1 MKEALG
7 GIFAVALFAA
17 AGLGLA
23 ELVPALRRLPLVRRL
38 AYAYLL
44 GVCWVAGGLYAG
56 SHLVALP
63 LRTPAVLA
71 LAAVPILA
79 GALARWRRQPSPP
92 ELPTQ
97 PLSLLPLPFAAAALV
112 ACVSLAVFAEALTAP
127 LDDWDGR
134 MTWAAQAAYV
144 RHEGTVS
151 PTALV
156 REKWF
161 VTHPRYPLLLPVAQV
176 AAQEVAGA
184 GPDEQ
189 PFRAVYAAF
198 YPVLLLLVWD
208 GARRHAGGKA
218 AALAVLA
225 VAPVP
230 LLSFVGEG
238 RAAGAYSDLPLAC
251 FYGAG
256 LLLLLR
262 PRLRPLD
269 GLAAGL
275 LLAGAALAKN
285 EGALLAPA
293 ALLLA
298 ALYRAWPW
306 RRARRLALR
315 RRFARALA
323 PVAAAAL
330 PVLAALLLLASW
342 RAGIPNRHDEGYFAL
357 LDPVRLPA
365 QLVTRLPV
373 LVPIALEKTFLSPSW
388 GTFWWMAAVV
398 FAAGWSGIRRRR
410 GAVLAV
416 AAAAPLAVGWL
427 AYSVHWD
434 PAYVAGVTWERLLL
448 QGLVPAAA
456 LLAAALRD
464 CLARARA

>member
-1 MKEALG
+1 
-7 GIFAVALFAA
+7 
-17 AGLGLA
+17 
-23 ELVPALRRLPLVRRL
+23 
-38 AYAYLL
+38 
-44 GVCWVAGGLYAG
+44 
-56 SHLVALP
+56 
-63 LRTPAVLA
+63 
-71 LAAVPILA
+71 
-79 GALARWRRQPSPP
+79 
-92 ELPTQ
+92 
-97 PLSLLPLPFAAAALV
+97 
-112 ACVSLAVFAEALTAP
+112 
-127 LDDWDGR
+127 
-134 MTWAAQAAYV
+134 MTWAAQAAYL

-151 PTALV
+151 PIALV

-176 AAQEVAGA
+176 AVQEVAVA

-189 PFRAVYAAF
+189 PFRALYAAF

-208 GARRHAGGKA
+208 GARRRAGGTA
-218 AALAVLA
+218 AGAVLA

-269 GLAAGL
+269 GLAAGV

-298 ALYRAWPW
+298 ALYRARPW
-306 RRARRLALR
+306 RHTHRGAPRRRLS
-315 RRFARALA
+315 RALA

-342 RAGIPNRHDEGYFAL
+342 RAGIPNRHDEGYRAPRPGPPAL
-357 LDPVRLPA
+357 GARRA
-365 QLVTRLPV
+365 AASAR
-373 LVPIALEKTFLSPSW
+373 PIALEKTFLSPSW

-398 FAAGWSGIRRRR
+398 LAAGWSGIRRRR
-410 GAVLAV
+410 GAVLAA

-427 AYSVHWD
+427 ACSVHWD
-434 PAYVAGVTWERLLL
+434 PATRRRHLG
-448 QGLVPAAA
+448 AAA
-456 LLAAALRD
+456 PPGAGAGRGGRPAGPPPPPAPGASVKQGARRRGRRRGARPWLLSSGEGSAVARGAACGGVRRTWRHSDRRSA
-464 CLARARA
+464 ARALPPAGTGQAGAPPEPIWQRSGK

>member
-1 MKEALG
+1 MREALG
-7 GIFAVALFAA
+7 GLLAVALFAA

-23 ELVPALRRLPLVRRL
+23 ELVPALRRLSILRRL
-38 AYAYLL
+38 AYTYLL

-63 LRTPAVLA
+63 LRTPSVLA
-71 LAAVPILA
+71 LAAVPILL
-79 GALARWRRQPSPP
+79 GVLARWRRQPSQPK
-92 ELPTQ
+92 LPTQ
-97 PLSLLPLPFAAAALV
+97 PLSFLPLAAAALV
-112 ACVSLAVFAEALTAP
+112 ACVSVAVFAEALTSP

-161 VTHPRYPLLLPVAQV
+161 VTHPRYPLLLPVAQA

-189 PFRAVYAAF
+189 PFRALYAAF

-208 GARRHAGGKA
+208 GARRRAGRAA
-218 AALAVLA
+218 AALGVLA

-238 RAAGAYSDLPLAC
+238 RAAGAYSDMPLAC

-285 EGALLAPA
+285 EGALLATA
-293 ALLLA
+293 TLLLA
-298 ALYRAWPW
+298 ALYRARPW
-306 RRARRLALR
+306 RRIRRLAPR

-330 PVLAALLLLASW
+330 PVLAAILLLASW

-357 LDPVRLPA
+357 LDPARLPG

-398 FAAGWSGIRRRR
+398 LAAGWAGVRRRC
-410 GAVLAV
+410 GAVLA
-416 AAAAPLAVGWL
+416 AATAAPLAVGWL

-434 PAYVAGVTWERLLL
+434 PSYVASVTWERLLL
-448 QGLVPAAA
+448 QGLVPAAL
-456 LLAAALRD
+456 LLAAALRH
-464 CLARARA
+464 CLRRARV

>member
-1 MKEALG
+1 MREALG
-7 GIFAVALFAA
+7 GLLAVALFVA

-23 ELVPALRRLPLVRRL
+23 ELVPALRRLPVARRL

-44 GVCWVAGGLYAG
+44 GLCWVSGGLYAG
-56 SHLVALP
+56 SHLFGLP
-63 LRTPAVLA
+63 LLTPSVLA
-71 LAAVPILA
+71 LAAVPILL
-79 GALARWRRQPSPP
+79 GVLARWRRQPSQPK
-92 ELPTQ
+92 LPTQ
-97 PLSLLPLPFAAAALV
+97 PLSFLSFAAAALV
-112 ACVSLAVFAEALTAP
+112 ACVSLAVFAEAFTAP

-161 VTHPRYPLLLPVAQV
+161 VTHPRYPLLLPVAQA

-189 PFRAVYAAF
+189 PFRALYAAF

-208 GARRHAGGKA
+208 GARRRAGRTA

-298 ALYRAWPW
+298 ALYRAH
-306 RRARRLALR
+306 RG
-315 RRFARALA
+315 RFVYALA

-357 LDPVRLPA
+357 LDPARLPG
-365 QLVTRLPV
+365 QLVGRLPL

-388 GTFWWMAAVV
+388 GTFWWMAVVVLAVGW
-398 FAAGWSGIRRRR
+398 AGVRRRR
-410 GAVLAV
+410 GAVLAA

-448 QGLVPAAA
+448 QGLVPAAIV
-456 LLAAALRD
+456 LAAALRH
-464 CLARARA
+464 CLRRARA

>member
-1 MKEALG
+1 MREALG
-7 GIFAVALFAA
+7 GLLAVALFAA

-23 ELVPALRRLPLVRRL
+23 ELVPALRRLPIVRRL

-44 GVCWVAGGLYAG
+44 GVCWLGSGLYAG
-56 SHLVALP
+56 SHLFGLP
-63 LRTPAVLA
+63 LRTPSVLA
-71 LAAVPILA
+71 LAAVPILL
-79 GALARWRRQPSPP
+79 GVLARRRRQPYQPK
-92 ELPTQ
+92 LPTQ
-97 PLSLLPLPFAAAALV
+97 HPSVLPLAGAALA

-134 MTWAAQAAYV
+134 MTWSAQAAYV

-161 VTHPRYPLLLPVAQV
+161 VTHPRYPLLLPVAQA

-189 PFRAVYAAF
+189 PFRTLYAAF

-208 GARRHAGGKA
+208 GARRRAGRTA

-293 ALLLA
+293 ALLLT
-298 ALYRAWPW
+298 ALYRARPC
-306 RRARRLALR
+306 RRARRLASGH
-315 RRFARALA
+315 RFARALT
-323 PVAAAAL
+323 PVVVAAL

-357 LDPVRLPA
+357 LDPARLPG
-365 QLVTRLPV
+365 QLVGRLPL

-398 FAAGWSGIRRRR
+398 LAAGWAGVRRRR
-410 GAVLAV
+410 GAVLA
-416 AAAAPLAVGWL
+416 AAATAPLAIGWL
-427 AYSVHWD
+427 AYTVHWD
-434 PAYVAGVTWERLLL
+434 PTYVAGVTWERLLL

-456 LLAAALRD
+456 LLAAALRHH
-464 CLARARA
+464 LRRARG